1 MTRCLSGFVTDNLA
15 PETMSVLGKK
25 REGSFHMLILTEVK
39 SASFYLL
46 TFLREI
52 GHRIKGMLSSS
63 VLVKSLPHVV
73 QSVSCKGS
81 T

>member
-25 REGSFHMLILTEVK
+25 RDGSFHMLILLTEVK

-63 VLVKSLPHVV
+63 IIVKSP
-73 QSVSCKGS
+73 SCRPICQL
-81 T
+81 